1 MKKILGTG
9 VASALATLLITG
21 GAALGSAHSSK
32 TNSSL
37 GLDEEYLT
45 TAIQGDRF
53 EIQGGQIALQKSQNA
68 TVRSLAQTLIS
79 DHTKSLAEAKALAN
93 QLHTQIPHSPS
104 FSEAWE
110 LKIVG
115 SFTGNDFDRWYT
127 SLEVADHKQDITE
140 ASGEMHN
147 GKQAHV
153 RLSARREIPILKHH
167 LALSKAALKAVG
179 G

>member
-1 MKKILGTG
+1 
-9 VASALATLLITG
+9 
-21 GAALGSAHSSK
+21 
-32 TNSSL
+32 
-37 GLDEEYLT
+37 
-45 TAIQGDRF
+45 
-53 EIQGGQIALQKSQNA
+53 
-68 TVRSLAQTLIS
+68 VRSLAQTLIT
-79 DHTKSLAEAKALAN
+79 DHTKSLSEAKSLAN
-93 QLHTQIPHSPS
+93 QLHTEIPHSPS

-115 SFTGNDFDRWYT
+115 SFSGTDFDRWYT
-127 SLEVADHKQDITE
+127 SLEVADHKQDISE

-153 RLSARREIPILKHH
+153 RLSARKEIPILKHH